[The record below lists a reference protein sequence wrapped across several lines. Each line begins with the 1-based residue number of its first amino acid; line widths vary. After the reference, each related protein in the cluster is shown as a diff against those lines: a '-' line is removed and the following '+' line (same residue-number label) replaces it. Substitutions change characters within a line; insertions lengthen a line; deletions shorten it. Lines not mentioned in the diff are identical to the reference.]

1 MGFWILF
8 PYFCHYLL
16 HASLHGSPAPVT
28 AIRRQ
33 RTRLFEG
40 KAFFTWSEIKKDPL
54 PFISMIIAFLA
65 SIMLWTVSPLPLW
78 ANIPLFLFILPYLL
92 AIFPAPVITLL
103 FLSITRLVLCLIDI
117 IVVEPIAMI
126 LSNETLD
133 LAIKLFAFVTLIVG
147 FHFDLLA
154 S

>member
-1 MGFWILF
+1 
-8 PYFCHYLL
+8 
-16 HASLHGSPAPVT
+16 
-28 AIRRQ
+28 
-33 RTRLFEG
+33 
-40 KAFFTWSEIKKDPL
+40 
-54 PFISMIIAFLA
+54 
-65 SIMLWTVSPLPLW
+65 MLWTVSPLPLW